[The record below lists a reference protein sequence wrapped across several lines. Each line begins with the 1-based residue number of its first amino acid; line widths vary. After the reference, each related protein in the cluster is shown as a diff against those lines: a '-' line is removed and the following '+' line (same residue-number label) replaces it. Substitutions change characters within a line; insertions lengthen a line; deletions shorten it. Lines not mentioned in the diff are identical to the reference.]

1 MNEKETARLPVLTM
15 DSETVRRLKI
25 CAATAGVSFA
35 NYRRQLYETAIERAA
50 LDEARQKLK
59 PAERPLKR
67 RPDVTAEASIP
78 ETA

>member
-1 MNEKETARLPVLTM
+1 MSDKETARLPVLTM

-50 LDEARQKLK
+50 LDEARRNMKPQKHRSEIL
-59 PAERPLKR
+59 
-67 RPDVTAEASIP
+67 AEASIP